1 MQKLLLSLVIA
12 AAFITGCKQNEKK
25 NEDHLLMAVA
35 WYQNSGEMQALYHQA
50 FNCAKYSV
58 DNFTADYTGDKKLAV
73 IVDIDETVL
82 DNSPFEAG
90 VINTNTPYSSET
102 WDAWVNQKRA
112 DAVPGAVDFAKY
124 LNQKGVE
131 LFYISNR
138 KVHLLESTI
147 ANLKSKGFPVVDKE
161 HILLRTEGSGKEPRR
176 EVVKKDYD
184 IVLLM
189 GDNLSDFLPIFEDRT
204 NQAKDA
210 VEKYK
215 SEFGKRF
222 IVLPN
227 PMYGEWEGQIYN
239 HNYKLTRKEKND
251 LLKKSLRD

>member
-1 MQKLLLSLVIA
+1 MQKILLSLVLASI
-12 AAFITGCKQNEKK
+12 FIVGCKQKEKK
-25 NEDHLLMAVA
+25 NEDQLLMAVA

-50 FNCAKYSV
+50 FNCARYSV
-58 DNFTADYTGDKKLAV
+58 DNFKANYTGDKKLAV

-90 VINTNTPYSSET
+90 VIKTCTPYSSET

-112 DAVPGAVDFAKY
+112 EAVPGAIDFAKY
-124 LNQKGVE
+124 LNEKDIE
-131 LFYISNR
+131 LFFISNR

-147 ANLKSKGFPVVDKE
+147 ENLKSKGFPVVDKD

-176 EVVKKDYD
+176 AVVKKDYD

-189 GDNLSDFLPIFEDRT
+189 GDNLSDFLSVFENRT
-204 NQAKDA
+204 NQAKEA

-215 SEFGKRF
+215 MEFGKRF

-227 PMYGEWEGQIYN
+227 PMYGEWEGHIYN
-239 HNYKLTRKEKND
+239 ENYKLTRKEKND
-251 LLKKSLRD
+251 LLKNSLRD